1 MACSA
6 SRRVVLD
13 HLTQSTIGHR
23 LHAFACNDSTLTVI
37 QICANQSSKMVSVSC
52 DALPE
57 APAPAPAQ
65 VPAAQAL
72 FASVAAPGASSAT
85 PSTSD
90 DPSALLELARMIR
103 RGESIVVVT
112 GSGLSAPSG
121 IPTFRGTGGVWAKFV
136 LEWGTRAAFLDDP
149 RAWWNKFWIPA
160 HVVAE
165 PGSTIERSYDPS
177 AGHYAV
183 AQLSTARNANVRVIT
198 QNIDGLHARAGLPSN
213 RLVEVHGTAGM
224 YKCVS
229 SGCRYARTESI
240 PGAPLDLRLATAAS
254 APEAVAALAPT
265 AAPAVSETMAPATA
279 ASMEMAEVDGCKV
292 RPEAHGAGAN
302 NSANGG
308 EDGATAR
315 LAEVNGSANAPQTV
329 VGELPRCPACA
340 APSLPQCLLFDEDYE
355 SHTHYQF
362 RKARR
367 WLESAKGI
375 VFIGTSFAVGI
386 TEQALCIA
394 EENSLPTFSFN
405 IRCEEPLKHEASTH
419 EPLPC
424 PVMRHVIGPCELTL
438 PKLAD
443 LVAAPIATSTADWYR
458 GWIPP
463 DLEAAALAGRGSEW
477 SEATSGEGRSSRGRR
492 GKKRNREKS
501 VPRHETTWVACDACG
516 KWRKLPPGVAGPP
529 ADERWRCAQN
539 VGDPARR
546 SCKVPE
552 EPWG

>member
-1 MACSA
+1 
-6 SRRVVLD
+6 
-13 HLTQSTIGHR
+13 
-23 LHAFACNDSTLTVI
+23 
-37 QICANQSSKMVSVSC
+37 
-52 DALPE
+52 
-57 APAPAPAQ
+57 
-65 VPAAQAL
+65 
-72 FASVAAPGASSAT
+72 
-85 PSTSD
+85 
-90 DPSALLELARMIR
+90 MIR
-103 RGESIVVVT
+103 RGEPIVVVT

-136 LEWGTRAAFLDDP
+136 LEWGTRAAFLEDP
-149 RAWWNKFWIPA
+149 RVWWNKFWIPA

-183 AQLSTARNANVRVIT
+183 ASLGAAQHANVHVIT

-224 YKCVS
+224 FKCVT

-254 APEAVAALAPT
+254 SPEAG
-265 AAPAVSETMAPATA
+265 AAPPPMAPSEPTGGGGGGGGGG
-279 ASMEMAEVDGCKV
+279 ASRGED
-292 RPEAHGAGAN
+292 
-302 NSANGG
+302 G
-308 EDGATAR
+308 EDGAAAR
-315 LAEVNGSANAPQTV
+315 LAEVNGGADAPQTV

-340 APSLPQCLLFDEDYE
+340 APSLPQCLLFDEEYE

-394 EENSLPTFSFN
+394 EENSLPTYSFN
-405 IRCEEPLKHEASTH
+405 IRCEEPSKHEASTH

-424 PVMRHVIGPCELTL
+424 PVMRHIIGPCELTL

-443 LVAAPIATSTADWYR
+443 LVAAPLATSTADWYR

-463 DLEAAALAGRGSEW
+463 EVEAAALAGRGTDW

-492 GKKRNREKS
+492 GKKRNREKA

-516 KWRKLPPGVAGPP
+516 KWRKLPPGVAGPA
-529 ADERWRCAQN
+529 ADVRWRCEQN